1 MTRVDD
7 EQAIPGDVK
16 DEGDVAQDYQN
27 RLNQDGINRV
37 LAEARRPV
45 AMTLKI
51 CEDCGEVIP
60 RGRRKA
66 QPGCSRCAEC
76 QRVHERLKGGM

>member
-1 MTRVDD
+1 MSIDNGPV
-7 EQAIPGDVK
+7 IPGDVM
-16 DEGDVAQDYQN
+16 DEGDVAQDYQT
-27 RLNQDGINRV
+27 RHNQDAINRA
-37 LAEARRPV
+37 LAEVRRPV

-51 CEDCGEVIP
+51 CEECGEVIP

-76 QRVHERLKGGM
+76 QRVHERLRGGL